1 MSIAWNSY
9 SPEQMDEVMTLAD
22 NYIQFLSVAKTERRF
37 VKQALDLAK
46 GFGYRDMNEVIFGHE
61 TLKPQDKVY
70 FNMQNKALVLVQ
82 IGNAPLEEGMNILGA
97 HIDSPRLDLKQKP
110 LYEDNG
116 LAYFDTHYYG
126 GIKKYQ
132 WTALPLALYGVV
144 YLKDGTHMDIAIGDH
159 EGDPLFTVTD
169 LLPHLAQEQ
178 MQKKASE
185 FIPGES
191 LNVLIGSIPENGTEK
206 DPVKANILQILK
218 NSYGIDEEDFISAEL
233 EAVPAGKARTLG
245 LDRSMV
251 LGYGQDDRVCA
262 YTSLMA
268 QLECGEVE
276 RTALTMLVDKEEIGS
291 EGSTG
296 MQADYFENFVREVL
310 HAMGQDSELILK
322 RCLQNSTALSND
334 VPVAYDP
341 NYPDAYAPNG
351 NQAVL
356 GGGLCIEKYTGSR
369 GKSGANDASPEFIAR
384 IRRIF
389 DESGVIWQTSE
400 LGKVDLGGGGTIS
413 WILAKYAMQVLDSGV
428 ALQSMH
434 APFEVSSKADIY
446 EAHKGYLAFLRSNT
460 EKVTA

>member
-1 MSIAWNSY
+1 
-9 SPEQMDEVMTLAD
+9 MDEVMTLAD